1 MIKNRSYFLLR
12 RNSRLM
18 QQSVHQLL
26 PLDALSPGAAA
37 RLAEIRGGRTLQR
50 KLGALGLR
58 VGTELRVEHR
68 RGRGLVVAAGAS
80 RIALG
85 GGIVDKLLV
94 LPLQGMGHVTGG
106 LAEGGPTP
114 ADNSGAAG

>member
-1 MIKNRSYFLLR
+1 
-12 RNSRLM
+12 M
-18 QQSVHQLL
+18 QQSLREPIH
-26 PLDALSPGAAA
+26 LDALPLGAAA
-37 RLAEIRGGRTLQR
+37 QLAEIRGGRHLQR

-58 VGTELRVEHR
+58 VGSELRVEHR

-94 LPLQGMGHVTGG
+94 MPLPDAAM
-106 LAEGGPTP
+106 
-114 ADNSGAAG
+114 DAAGNDEPGP